1 MNDERRP
8 PENPIE
14 SDDQALGEALGSA
27 IRGRVDTPA
36 ARPPVS
42 SIAERAAARAKARNT
57 RRAVVGIAASIAMVA
72 GGIAVWNALDDD
84 QPTEVIVVDEPPITA
99 EPAPTADPVDELPDT
114 PPDAPPVTP
123 ADSTGP
129 VTPESLSTG
138 PVLEWTEFDPAS
150 VFGAD
155 VTYIGRIP
163 SIGDGRVL
171 AHVYGSNGSQVME
184 SASGTDWTV
193 VPMPPD
199 FDAEHIDIT
208 GSRWLVTGFGTNR
221 GTFQGPA
228 LLSDD
233 QGATPASETDPI
245 PSLRH
250 QAFFSDDQGATWI
263 DLGFSLDPAEE
274 SARVAAA
281 LVSGENMVVAVNSRK
296 HPDVASVIVARG
308 LVPDKE
314 SIRGWTSVEGDTVS
328 FTRDESSAPE
338 SFELTEEEEYLLFG
352 GNREHAR
359 LYYSDGG
366 PAQVVAEFPGV
377 ATGGYGTDDGFNL
390 ALLGYSEEQLLTSSD
405 GRQWSQAPLLYGDAA
420 RGWGYFWWHSSPE
433 QTIWT
438 TDQTGRDYR
447 VERAEG
453 AYAPPFVA
461 ELPDGIAGVNRLA
474 VGPAGIATLA
484 TPGGTPELL
493 GASPELRLV
502 QDGYELRYDEPV
514 GGFTLWDLSEDAPV
528 YVFDSAALQ
537 GDTPPEGF
545 RPVED
550 ESGGNGHLIFQDPE
564 TGDDLVTFNLD
575 DLETAL
581 LESLPL
587 PDDESTPPPI
597 QLQQPNPWVGW
608 SIDGSAWGWQAITAA
623 FGLTDSE
630 VEYANVEL
638 AVGADFVLAR
648 VETYEAETSEPSEPA
663 TDGDVAVSL
672 TGQPPRWFIA
682 RIG

>member
-1 MNDERRP
+1 MSDEHRP
-8 PENPIE
+8 PENLTE
-14 SDDQALGEALGSA
+14 ADDQALGEALGSA
-27 IRGRVDTPA
+27 IRGRVDAPA

-72 GGIAVWNALDDD
+72 GGIAAWNALDDD
-84 QPTEVIVVDEPPITA
+84 QPTQVIVVDEPPTTS
-99 EPAPTADPVDELPDT
+99 EPAPTADPVDGLPDT
-114 PPDAPPVTP
+114 PPDAPPVMP
-123 ADSTGP
+123 ADGTEP

-155 VTYIGRIP
+155 VTHIGRIH
-163 SIGDGRVL
+163 SVGDGRVL
-171 AHVYGSNGSQVME
+171 ALVYGPNGSQVMA
-184 SASGTDWTV
+184 SANGVDWTV

-208 GSRWLVTGFGTNR
+208 GSRWLITGLGTNR
-221 GTFQGPA
+221 GTFQGPG

-233 QGATPASETDPI
+233 QGATPASETAPI

-250 QAFFSDDQGATWI
+250 QAFFSDDQGATWT

-338 SFELTEEEEYLLFG
+338 SFELTAEEEALLFG
-352 GNREHAR
+352 GIREHAR

-366 PAQVVAEFPGV
+366 PAQVVAEFPGA
-377 ATGGYGTDDGFNL
+377 ATGGYGTDDGFHL
-390 ALLGYSEEQLLTSSD
+390 ALLGYYQDEQLLTSSD
-405 GRQWSQAPLLYGDAA
+405 GLQWSQAPLLYSDGAPD
-420 RGWGYFWWHSSPE
+420 WGYASWHSSPE

-438 TDQTGRDYR
+438 SGQTGRDYR
-447 VERAEG
+447 IELAEG
-453 AYAPPFVA
+453 VYAPPFVA
-461 ELPDGIAGVNRLA
+461 ELPNGIAAVHRLA
-474 VGPAGIATLA
+474 VGPAGIATVA
-484 TPGGTPELL
+484 IPGGTPELL
-493 GASPELRLV
+493 GGSPELRLA
-502 QDGYELRYDEPV
+502 QDGFELRYNEPV

-528 YVFDSAALQ
+528 YEFDSEALQ
-537 GDTPPEGF
+537 GNTPPEGF

-550 ESGGNGHLIFQDPE
+550 ESGGSGYLVFQDPE

-575 DLETAL
+575 DLEAAL
-581 LESLPL
+581 LESLPQ
-587 PDDESTPPPI
+587 PGDEPTPPPD
-597 QLQQPNPWVGW
+597 QPKQPNPWVGW
-608 SIDGSAWGWQAITAA
+608 SIDGSAWGWETITRA

-638 AVGADFVLAR
+638 AVGTDFVLAR
-648 VETYEAETSEPSEPA
+648 VGTFEAEPSDATS
-663 TDGDVAVSL
+663 DGDGTVSL

-682 RIG
+682 AVQ

>member
-1 MNDERRP
+1 MSDEHHT
-8 PENPIE
+8 PENQTE
-14 SDDQALGEALGSA
+14 AEDQALGEALGSA
-27 IRGRVDTPA
+27 IRGRVDAPA

-57 RRAVVGIAASIAMVA
+57 RRAVVGIAASIALVA
-72 GGIAVWNALDDD
+72 GGIAAWNALEDE
-84 QPTEVIVVDEPPITA
+84 QPTEVIVVDEPPITS
-99 EPAPTADPVDELPDT
+99 EPAPTAAPIERPPDT
-114 PPDAPPVTP
+114 PS
-123 ADSTGP
+123 DSTEP
-129 VTPESLSTG
+129 ATPESLSTG

-155 VTYIGRIP
+155 VTYIGRIH
-163 SIGDGRVL
+163 SVGDGRVL
-171 AHVYGSNGSQVME
+171 AFVYGPSGSQVME
-184 SASGTDWTV
+184 SANGVDWTV

-199 FDAEHIDIT
+199 FDVEQIEIT
-208 GSRWLVTGFGTNR
+208 SSRWLVTGLGTDR
-221 GTFQGPA
+221 GIFQSPG
-228 LLSDD
+228 LLTDV
-233 QGATPASETDPI
+233 QGATTPSEAAPT

-250 QAFFSDDQGATWI
+250 QAFFSDDQGATWT

-281 LVSGENMVVAVNSRK
+281 LVSGEKMVVAVNSRK

-352 GNREHAR
+352 GIREHAR

-366 PAQVVAEFPGV
+366 PAEVVAEFPGA
-377 ATGGYGTDDGFNL
+377 ATGGYSTDDGFNL
-390 ALLGYSEEQLLTSSD
+390 ALLGYQEEQLLTSSD
-405 GRQWSQAPLLYGDAA
+405 GRQWSQSPLLYGDAA
-420 RGWGYFWWHSSPE
+420 RGYGYFWWHSSPE

-438 TDQTGRDYR
+438 SDQTGRDYR

-453 AYAPPFVA
+453 VYAPPFVA

-484 TPGGTPELL
+484 TPGGTPEPR
-493 GASPELRLV
+493 GAFPELRLS
-502 QDGYELRYDEPV
+502 QDGYELRYNEPV

-528 YVFDSAALQ
+528 YVFDSEALH
-537 GDTPPEGF
+537 GNTPPEGF

-550 ESGGNGHLIFQDPE
+550 ESGGSGYLVFVDPE
-564 TGDDLVTFNLD
+564 SDDDLVTFNLN
-575 DLETAL
+575 DLNAAL
-581 LESLPL
+581 LESS
-587 PDDESTPPPI
+587 PDPDEEPTPPPI
-597 QLQQPNPWVGW
+597 QPKQPNPWVGW
-608 SIDGSAWGWQAITAA
+608 SIDGSVWGWQTISRA

-630 VEYANVEL
+630 VEFANVEL

-648 VETYEAETSEPSEPA
+648 VATYEAEPSDATS
-663 TDGDVAVSL
+663 DGDGTVSL
-672 TGQPPRWFIA
+672 IGQPPRWFIA
-682 RIG
+682 RVG

>member
-1 MNDERRP
+1 MSDERRP
-8 PENPIE
+8 PENPTE

-27 IRGRVDTPA
+27 IRGRVDTPS

-42 SIAERAAARAKARNT
+42 SIAERAAARAKARNA
-57 RRAVVGIAASIAMVA
+57 RRTVVGIAASIALVA
-72 GGIAVWNALDDD
+72 GGIAAWNALDDD
-84 QPTEVIVVDEPPITA
+84 QPTQVIVVDEPPTTS
-99 EPAPTADPVDELPDT
+99 EPAPTADPVDGLPDT
-114 PPDAPPVTP
+114 PPVTP
-123 ADSTGP
+123 ADSSGP
-129 VTPESLSTG
+129 ATPESLSTG

-155 VTYIGRIP
+155 VTHIGRIH
-163 SIGDGRVL
+163 SVGDGRVL
-171 AHVYGSNGSQVME
+171 ALVYGPSGSQVLV
-184 SASGTDWTV
+184 SANGVDWAV

-199 FDAEHIDIT
+199 FDPEHIDIT
-208 GSRWLVTGFGTNR
+208 SSRWLVTGLGANR
-221 GTFQGPA
+221 GTFQGPG

-233 QGATPASETDPI
+233 QGPTPASETAPI

-250 QAFFSDDQGATWI
+250 QAFFSDDQGATWT

-338 SFELTEEEEYLLFG
+338 SFELTAEEEALLFG
-352 GNREHAR
+352 GIREHAR

-366 PAQVVAEFPGV
+366 PAQVVAEFPGA
-377 ATGGYGTDDGFNL
+377 ATGGYGTDDGFHL
-390 ALLGYSEEQLLTSSD
+390 ALLGYYQDEQLLTSSD
-405 GRQWSQAPLLYGDAA
+405 GLQWSQAPLLYSDGAPD
-420 RGWGYFWWHSSPE
+420 WGYASWHSSPE

-438 TDQTGRDYR
+438 SGQTGRDYR
-447 VERAEG
+447 IELAEG
-453 AYAPPFVA
+453 VYAPPFVA
-461 ELPDGIAGVNRLA
+461 ELPNGIAAVHRLA
-474 VGPAGIATLA
+474 VGPAGIATVA
-484 TPGGTPELL
+484 IPGGTPELL
-493 GASPELRLV
+493 GASPELRLA
-502 QDGYELRYDEPV
+502 QDGYELRYNEPV

-528 YVFDSAALQ
+528 YEFDSEALD
-537 GDTPPEGF
+537 GNTPPEGF

-550 ESGGNGHLIFQDPE
+550 ESGGSGYLVFQDPE

-575 DLETAL
+575 DLEAAL
-581 LESLPL
+581 LESLPQ
-587 PDDESTPPPI
+587 PGDEPTPPPD
-597 QLQQPNPWVGW
+597 QPKQPDPWVGW
-608 SIDGSAWGWQAITAA
+608 SIDGSAWGWQTISDA
-623 FGLTDSE
+623 FNVADSE
-630 VEYANVEL
+630 TEFANVEL

-648 VETYEAETSEPSEPA
+648 VETFEAEPSDATS
-663 TDGDVAVSL
+663 DGDGTVSL